1 MNDADSLFGG
11 PERQLVAEI
20 EKHNRLYW
28 ELGEPAISD
37 ADYDKLLRDLEAIHP
52 GHPLLTKVNAPAV
65 YGEGKVVHAKP
76 MLSLDKAYSLAET
89 LQWANKHARGPDELF
104 LVQPKYDGISANF
117 DGSVLSSR
125 GDGAEGENISAKLPL
140 ITLETTGHRGKVDRP
155 VRGEIVIRD
164 DDFKNLFRDIKK
176 RDGKPYKNS
185 RNAVAGIMGLK
196 DISEMR
202 GQGARLTLVDYDLV
216 SYEVA
221 LRDFAARW
229 QGILDEIE
237 ALPYPMDGVVVKLA
251 DAQYAESLGNTA
263 HHPRGQLA
271 FKFSGLRVQTT
282 LLAVEWSFGKSCL
295 TPIAKFDPVEIGG
308 VTVKQATLHNAQNIV
323 DKGIQIGDTITVE
336 RAGDVI
342 PYVLASEPGAERHP
356 CLIDACPSCG
366 SALGRVGP
374 ELCCPNPDCPETRLA
389 RLLAAVRSI
398 GIERLGEPN
407 VRKMVKDLGVKTL
420 ADIFDLK
427 LLDLMRLDGFQAKSA
442 ANLFNEIQAARNTT
456 DFQVLSALNIYAVGK
471 TVAKRILEKHSLEE
485 LRGLSAAELAT
496 IDGVGPERA
505 ESLSSE
511 LRAQAAELDQLL
523 TRLKVVSTK
532 GSNPVAALK
541 PSVCFTGKMPEKRSF
556 YEDMAA
562 ARGYQ
567 AVDAV
572 TKDLALLVADDVE
585 GSSSK
590 LQKAR
595 KLGVKI
601 MALPEWLSSEL

>member
-1 MNDADSLFGG
+1 MNDTDNLFAAA
-11 PERQLVAEI
+11 ERQLVAEI

-37 ADYDKLLRDLEAIHP
+37 SDYDKLLRDLEAIHP
-52 GHPLLTKVNAPAV
+52 GHPLLSKVHAPAV
-65 YGEGKVVHAKP
+65 YGEGKVAHAKP

-89 LQWANKHARGPDELF
+89 LQWANKHARGPGELF
-104 LVQPKYDGISANF
+104 LIQPKYDGISANF

-125 GDGAEGENISAKLPL
+125 GDGVEGENISAKLPL
-140 ITLETTGHRGKVDRP
+140 VVLETKGHRGRVDRP
-155 VRGEIVIRD
+155 VRGEIVIRG
-164 DDFKNLFRDIKK
+164 DDFKELFPNIKK
-176 RDGKPYKNS
+176 KDGKPYKNS

-202 GQGARLTLVDYDLV
+202 AQGARLTLVDYDLV

-221 LRDFAARW
+221 LQDFPARW

-237 ALPYPMDGVVVKLA
+237 SLPYPMDGVVVKLA

-295 TPIAKFDPVEIGG
+295 TPIAKFNPVEIGG
-308 VTVKQATLHNAQNIV
+308 VTVKQATLHNAKNID
-323 DKGIQIGDTITVE
+323 DKDIRIGDTITVE

-342 PYVLASEPGAERHP
+342 PYVLASEPGPERRP

-366 SALGRVGP
+366 AALGRVGP
-374 ELCCPNPDCPETRLA
+374 ELCCPNPACPETRLA

-407 VRKMVKDLGVKTL
+407 VRKMVNILGVKTL

-427 LLDLMRLDGFQAKSA
+427 LLDLMRLEGFQAKSA
-442 ANLFNEIQAARNTT
+442 TNLFNEIQAARNTT
-456 DFQVLSALNIYAVGK
+456 DVQVLSALNIYAVGK

-485 LRGLSAAELAT
+485 LRGLSAAELAD

-505 ESLSSE
+505 EALSSE
-511 LRAQAAELDQLL
+511 LRAQSAELDQLL
-523 TRLKVVSTK
+523 SRLKVAATK
-532 GSNPVAALK
+532 GPGQEVAGK
-541 PSVCFTGKMPEKRSF
+541 PGVCFTGKMPEKRSH
-556 YEDMAA
+556 YEEMAV
-562 ARGYQ
+562 ARGFQ
-567 AVDAV
+567 AVDTV
-572 TKDLALLVADDVE
+572 TKDLALLVADDIE

-595 KLGVKI
+595 KLGVRI
-601 MALPEWLSSEL
+601 ISLAQWLAES